1 MKRSLCALL
10 IAALLMAPAV
20 GLGVKKAAAGA
31 PSIVDAPSDAKAH
44 AGYSRK
50 DPILAGALS
59 WYVPGLGQMYSGSVL
74 KGAAFFVVEETL
86 LVSTVLIFAEI
97 ELDVTGNV
105 GLGINIKSKSNPDRD
120 AQSKALILGLSLI
133 AVHFINIIDAV
144 NTARKYNRTQG
155 PYLSTGVKRGNGG
168 NAASIAV
175 NKPF

>member
-1 MKRSLCALL
+1 MKRGLCALL
-10 IAALLMAPAV
+10 IAALLTAPAL
-20 GLGVKKAAAGA
+20 GLGVKKAAAEA
-31 PSIVDAPSDAKAH
+31 PSIVDAPSGSNAH
-44 AGYSRK
+44 TGYSRK

-86 LVSTVLIFAEI
+86 LISTVLIFAEI

-105 GLGINIKSKSNPDRD
+105 GLGINIKSKSNPSSD